1 MKKFTAVFLAALML
15 FGMLPFTAFAA
26 SGPSE
31 ATYAE
36 NEYIAY
42 VTIFN
47 YALGVRYG
55 IFKNNEAHN
64 DVLEGVSYDRASNTL
79 TLSNFNHPEFY
90 LGTNMMGD
98 DFALKIEGECAL
110 GAMYIYG
117 DHWGGSLRF
126 TGTGTLTVN
135 ESRNVDAAVEILA
148 EDSNSSLHFD
158 KDVTVKLYGTE
169 NLGGIIATQ
178 ISSQSDAVVLDNG
191 QTMDVTG
198 RRNIYEDKVWVR
210 SMQYHDYGFEMSQG
224 FRIKSASDPDGI
236 YIAEFIPDM
245 QKYLLQRYIYIDLFD
260 CIMYDQSFESNSMT
274 AEQPSKLKQTPP
286 PRLRR

>member
-36 NEYIAY
+36 DEYIAY

-55 IFKNNEAHN
+55 IF
-64 DVLEGVSYDRASNTL
+64 
-79 TLSNFNHPEFY
+79 
-90 LGTNMMGD
+90 
-98 DFALKIEGECAL
+98 I
-110 GAMYIYG
+110 
-117 DHWGGSLRF
+117 
-126 TGTGTLTVN
+126 N

-148 EDSNSSLHFD
+148 EDSTSSLHFD

-274 AEQPSKLKQTPP
+274 AEQLAQKGYTFVMAPDKVSLEYFDKYSYEHRGYIGVQLTKNDDPEGEDLCKGRYP
-286 PRLRR
+286 DRAAGG